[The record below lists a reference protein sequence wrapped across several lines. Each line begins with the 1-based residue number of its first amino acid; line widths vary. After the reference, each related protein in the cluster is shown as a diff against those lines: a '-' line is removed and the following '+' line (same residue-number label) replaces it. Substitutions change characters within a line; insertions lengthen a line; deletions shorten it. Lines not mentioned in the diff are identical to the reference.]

1 MCLQLPKSILFQ
13 SGGGHVETGEWLNLQ
28 AAGESLQ
35 LPGGAGG
42 EGLPHFGPVSE
53 MQRAGFPLKSKFAP
67 PLAFSL
73 PHDQSESLSSLHTR
87 TSKPIW
93 FTVPRR
99 KQVENSHLQ
108 PEKAW
113 SNLAKVKQG
122 QGQMEVRSLSSGQ
135 VYSRGEGNVGAIWLP
150 WTSQVYIGAETN
162 KGSQTAAQVL
172 SHQLWL
178 LLEECLSNPAQPQ
191 TSCGT

>member
-28 AAGESLQ
+28 AAGESPQ

-67 PLAFSL
+67 PLASPL
-73 PHDQSESLSSLHTR
+73 PRDQSESLSSRHCTPGPQNPSGSLCLGESRWKT
-87 TSKPIW
+87 PISSQRRHGAIW
-93 FTVPRR
+93 PR
-99 KQVENSHLQ
+99 S
-108 PEKAW
+108 
-113 SNLAKVKQG
+113 SKVKQS
-122 QGQMEVRSLSSGQ
+122 QGQTEVRSLSSGQ

-150 WTSQVYIGAETN
+150 WTVVPFSSFGD
-162 KGSQTAAQVL
+162 KGR
-172 SHQLWL
+172 
-178 LLEECLSNPAQPQ
+178 NP
-191 TSCGT
+191 

>member
-13 SGGGHVETGEWLNLQ
+13 SGGGHVETGAWLNLQ

-67 PLAFSL
+67 PLAFPL
-73 PHDQSESLSSLHTR
+73 PRDQSESLSSLHTR

-150 WTSQVYIGAETN
+150 WTVVPFSSFGD
-162 KGSQTAAQVL
+162 KGR
-172 SHQLWL
+172 
-178 LLEECLSNPAQPQ
+178 NP
-191 TSCGT
+191 

>member
-1 MCLQLPKSILFQ
+1 MPSVPKSILFQ

-28 AAGESLQ
+28 AAGESPQ

-53 MQRAGFPLKSKFAP
+53 MQRAGFPPKSKFAP
-67 PLAFSL
+67 PLPCDL
-73 PHDQSESLSSLHTR
+73 SESQLQALHTR

-122 QGQMEVRSLSSGQ
+122 QAK
-135 VYSRGEGNVGAIWLP
+135 SRPN
-150 WTSQVYIGAETN
+150 
-162 KGSQTAAQVL
+162 
-172 SHQLWL
+172 
-178 LLEECLSNPAQPQ
+178 
-191 TSCGT
+191 